1 MTKESDS
8 TVNVKTAPTAAESS
22 PEVGAPR
29 ILLVGNP
36 NVGKS
41 VIFGHLTGKYVAV
54 SNYPGTTVEVSRGT
68 MRLGG
73 KSYEVIDTPGVN
85 SLVPQSEDERVT
97 RDMLISSQP
106 DLLIQVADAKNLRRT
121 LLITSQ
127 LVELG
132 IPMVLVLN
140 LMDEARHR
148 NIEID
153 VAGLSG
159 MFGIPVIPT
168 VATEG
173 EGLQQLNRAIGQAI
187 GQSQPPLDPLA
198 ESRNRIIEAD
208 AVSSQVAG
216 LLSSGG
222 SMLPVQLTLEWLQT
236 RDSGLRGAVID
247 RLGLDDTGREALET
261 THRLTLRSLSTRL
274 DELRTALLD
283 EVTGRFKKVLPG
295 LAAEAR
301 DSQSLTVAYLMLAI
315 GMVVFLYTEAASLLN
330 QFIGPYLGW
339 TVPTPYSIANGWFDQ
354 TLIPGATEWL
364 AGHGLGAV
372 GTILFGTLNAE
383 TGAWESGFLYPA
395 LTQLTLI
402 IAPVIIPLAFVL
414 YRSRRFAEKLG
425 RWSREWQ
432 TGAPFLI
439 VVLLLMYEFVGVVG
453 AGTLVDAFETTLFN
467 QYLTP
472 PLQRLIPPGFVYDF
486 LVGDYGLVS
495 VGLTYAL
502 AIVLPIVFTFFIAFG
517 LLEDSGYLP
526 RLAIL
531 SDRLF
536 RVMGLNGKAVLPMVL
551 GLGCDTMATMTTR
564 ILATKKERIIATLL
578 LVLGVPCSAQLGVIL
593 GITSS
598 ISAGAVL
605 TVFGVVVSQMFLVGY
620 LSSKII
626 PGRRGDFI
634 FEIPPIR
641 VPIFRNV
648 WTKTRLRIKWY
659 LKEAL
664 PLFVLG
670 TLILFVLDRLRIPTP
685 WGSLSGLA
693 ALERTLA
700 PVVTGILQ
708 LPAET
713 ARVLILGFLRRDY
726 GAAGLFDLV
735 RTGQM
740 DVVQIVTSL
749 IVLTLFIPCVAN
761 FFMMIREHGTRKA
774 LLMLAFITPFAI
786 GVGGV
791 VAWLLRALKVTF

>member
-1 MTKESDS
+1 MAT
-8 TVNVKTAPTAAESS
+8 TGSS
-22 PEVGAPR
+22 PGDGTASTGAQTPASTPR

-41 VIFGHLTGKYVAV
+41 VIFGYLTGKYVAV

-73 KSYEVIDTPGVN
+73 RSYEVIDTPGVN

-97 RDMLISSQP
+97 RDMLIDCQP

-127 LVELG
+127 LVEFGL
-132 IPMVLVLN
+132 PMVLVLN
-140 LMDEARHR
+140 LMDEARNR

-153 VAGLSG
+153 VAGLSEL
-159 MFGIPVIPT
+159 FGIPVIPT
-168 VATEG
+168 VATDG
-173 EGLQQLNRAIGQAI
+173 EGLPQLNRAIGQAI
-187 GQSQPPLDPLA
+187 GQARPPVDPLVA
-198 ESRNRIIEAD
+198 ARQQLLAADSVAALLEA
-208 AVSSQVAG
+208 
-216 LLSSGG
+216 GG
-222 SMLPVQLTLEWLQT
+222 SGLPPQLTLEWLQT
-236 RDSGLRGAVID
+236 RDAGLRQPILD
-247 RLGLDDTGREALET
+247 RLGLSSEERNQLDS
-261 THRLTLRSLSTRL
+261 THRLALRSLSGHLEERRNLFL
-274 DELRTALLD
+274 DETAA
-283 EVTGRFKKVLPG
+283 RFKKVLPS
-295 LAAEAR
+295 LAVEAQ
-301 DSQSLTVAYLMLAI
+301 DSRVLAI
-315 GMVVFLYTEAASLLN
+315 AYPLLALGLLLFLYTEAASLLN
-330 QFIGPYLGW
+330 QVLGGPLGFAL
-339 TVPTPYSIANGWFDQ
+339 PTPYHAINGWFDQ
-354 TLIPGATEWL
+354 RVIPGIEAWL
-364 AGHGLGAV
+364 AGAGLGV
-372 GTILFGTLNAE
+372 LGTILFGTLNPE
-383 TGAWESGFLYPA
+383 SGAYESGFLYPA
-395 LTQLTLI
+395 LTQLGIL
-402 IAPVIIPLAFVL
+402 IAPVVVPLAVVL

-432 TGAPFLI
+432 TGAPFLV

-472 PLQRLIPPGFVYDF
+472 WLQELLPAGFLHDF
-486 LVGDYGLVS
+486 LVGKYGLVS

-564 ILATKKERIIATLL
+564 ILSTKKERIIATLL

-598 ISAGAVL
+598 ISVGAVL
-605 TVFGVVVSQMFLVGY
+605 TVFGVVVSQMILVGY

-670 TLILFVLDRLRIPTP
+670 TLILFGLDRFPFPTP
-685 WGSLSGLA
+685 WGRLSGLD

-713 ARVLILGFLRRDY
+713 AQVLILGFLRRDY

-735 RTGQM
+735 RSGQM
-740 DVVQIVTSL
+740 DVVQIVTAL

-761 FFMMIREHGTRKA
+761 FFMMIREHGTKKA

-791 VAWLLRALKVTF
+791 VAWLLRTLRITF

>member
-1 MTKESDS
+1 MAT
-8 TVNVKTAPTAAESS
+8 TVSS
-22 PEVGAPR
+22 PGGGMVSVGAQSPEKAPR

-41 VIFGHLTGKYVAV
+41 VIFGYLTGKYVAV
-54 SNYPGTTVEVSRGT
+54 SNYPGTTVEISRGT
-68 MRLGG
+68 MKLGG
-73 KSYEVIDTPGVN
+73 RNYEVIDTPGVN

-97 RDMLISSQP
+97 RDMLIDCQP

-127 LVELG
+127 LVEFG

-140 LMDEARHR
+140 LMDEARNR

-153 VAGLSG
+153 VAGLSEL
-159 MFGIPVIPT
+159 FGIPVIPT
-168 VATEG
+168 VATDG
-173 EGLQQLNRAIGQAI
+173 EGLPQLNRAIGQAV
-187 GQSQPPLDPLA
+187 GQARPPIDPLA
-198 ESRNRIIEAD
+198 GARKQLLAADSVAALLEA
-208 AVSSQVAG
+208 
-216 LLSSGG
+216 GG
-222 SMLPVQLTLEWLQT
+222 SGLPPQLTLEWLQT
-236 RDSGLRGAVID
+236 RDAGLRQPVLD
-247 RLGLDDTGREALET
+247 RLGLSSEQRSQLDS
-261 THRLTLRSLSTRL
+261 THRLALRSLSGQLEERRNHFL
-274 DELRTALLD
+274 DETAA
-283 EVTGRFKKVLPG
+283 RFKKVLPS
-295 LAAEAR
+295 LAVEAQ
-301 DSQSLTVAYLMLAI
+301 DSRVLAI
-315 GMVVFLYTEAASLLN
+315 AYPLLALGLLLFLYTEFASLLN
-330 QFIGPYLGW
+330 QVLGGPLGFAL
-339 TVPTPYSIANGWFDQ
+339 PTPYHAINGWFDQ
-354 TLIPGATEWL
+354 RVIPGIESWL
-364 AGHGLGAV
+364 AGAGLGV
-372 GTILFGTLNAE
+372 LGTILFGTLNPE
-383 TGAWESGFLYPA
+383 SGAYESGFLYPA
-395 LTQLTLI
+395 LTQLGIL
-402 IAPVIIPLAFVL
+402 IAPVVVPLAIVL

-432 TGAPFLI
+432 TGAPFLV

-472 PLQRLIPPGFVYDF
+472 WLQGLLPAGFLYDF
-486 LVGDYGLVS
+486 LVGKYGLVS

-564 ILATKKERIIATLL
+564 ILSTKKERIIATLL

-598 ISAGAVL
+598 ISVGAVL
-605 TVFGVVVSQMFLVGY
+605 TVFGVVVSQMILVGY

-670 TLILFVLDRLRIPTP
+670 TLILFGLDRFPFPTP
-685 WGSLSGLA
+685 WGRLSGLD

-713 ARVLILGFLRRDY
+713 AQVLILGFLRRDY

-740 DVVQIVTSL
+740 DVVQIVTAL

-761 FFMMIREHGTRKA
+761 FFMMIREHGTKKA

-791 VAWLLRALKVTF
+791 VAWLLRTLRITF

>member
-208 AVSSQVAG
+208 AVTTQVAG
-216 LLSSGG
+216 LLRSGG
-222 SMLPVQLTLEWLQT
+222 SALPVQLTLEWLQT

-354 TLIPGATEWL
+354 TLNPGATEWL

>member
-1 MTKESDS
+1 MAT
-8 TVNVKTAPTAAESS
+8 TVSQASGETVEASEGSRK
-22 PEVGAPR
+22 
-29 ILLVGNP
+29 ILLIGNP

-41 VIFGHLTGKYVAV
+41 VIFGYLTGRYVTV
-54 SNYPGTTVEVSRGT
+54 SNYPGTTVEVSRGS

-73 KSYEVIDTPGVN
+73 RTFEVIDTPGVN
-85 SLVPQSEDERVT
+85 SLAPQSEDERVT
-97 RDMLISSQP
+97 RDMLLSCQP

-127 LVELG
+127 LVEFG

-140 LMDEARHR
+140 LMDEARNR

-153 VAGLSG
+153 AAGLG
-159 MFGIPVIPT
+159 ALFGVPVVTT
-168 VATEG
+168 VATDG
-173 EGLQQLNRAIGQAI
+173 EGLPQLSRAIGQAI
-187 GQSQPPLDPLA
+187 GQARAPVDPLRD
-198 ESRNRIIEAD
+198 SRQRVLDGDPALD
-208 AVSSQVAG
+208 WLQGGRSG
-216 LLSSGG
+216 L
-222 SMLPVQLTLEWLQT
+222 PPQLTLEWLQT
-236 RDSGLRGAVID
+236 REPGLRGPVLD
-247 RLGLDDTGREALET
+247 RLDIQGEKRDELDTTLRPALRAVS
-261 THRLTLRSLSTRL
+261 HRLE
-274 DELRTALLD
+274 ELRNAFLD
-283 EVTGRFKKVLPG
+283 EVAARYKKVLPG
-295 LAAEAR
+295 LTDEAGESR
-301 DSQSLTVAYLMLAI
+301 ALTVAYGLLAA
-315 GMVVFLYTEAASLLN
+315 GVLVFLYTELASLLN
-330 QFIGPYLGW
+330 QFIGPYLGQ
-339 TVPTPYSIANGWFDQ
+339 TLTTPYTIVNGWFEAL
-354 TLIPGATEWL
+354 LIPRASQFLEAL
-364 AGHGLGAV
+364 GLGAV
-372 GTILFGTLNAE
+372 GTMLFGTLNAE
-383 TGAWESGFLYPA
+383 SGLHESGFLYPA
-395 LTQLTLI
+395 ITQLATLI
-402 IAPVIIPLAFVL
+402 VPVVAPLAYVL

-439 VVLLLMYEFVGVVG
+439 VVLLLMYEFVGVIG

-472 PLQRLIPPGFVYDF
+472 WLQAVIPAGFAYDF
-486 LVGDYGLVS
+486 LVGEYGLVS

-670 TLILFVLDRLRIPTP
+670 TLILFVLDRFRIPTP
-685 WGSLSGLA
+685 WGPRSGLA
-693 ALERTLA
+693 AIEGALA

-761 FFMMIREHGTRKA
+761 FFMMIREHGTKKA

-791 VAWLLRALKVTF
+791 VAWLLRALRVTF

>member
-1 MTKESDS
+1 MATKVSQPSGETLQESEG
-8 TVNVKTAPTAAESS
+8 PR
-22 PEVGAPR
+22 R

-41 VIFGHLTGKYVAV
+41 VIFGYLTGRYVTV
-54 SNYPGTTVEVSRGT
+54 SNYPGTTVEVSKGT

-73 KSYEVIDTPGVN
+73 KTFEVIDTPGVN
-85 SLVPQSEDERVT
+85 SLVPQSDDERVT
-97 RDMLISSQP
+97 RDMLLSSQP

-121 LLITSQ
+121 LLITAQ
-127 LVELG
+127 LVEFG

-140 LMDEARHR
+140 LMDEARNR

-153 VAGLSG
+153 AAGLG
-159 MFGIPVIPT
+159 ALFGIPVIST
-168 VATEG
+168 VATDG
-173 EGLQQLNRAIGQAI
+173 EGLPQLSRAIGQAI
-187 GQSQPPLDPLA
+187 GQARRPIDPLG
-198 ESRNRIIEAD
+198 ESRERTL
-208 AVSSQVAG
+208 AG
-216 LLSSGG
+216 DPVGSRLQAGESG
-222 SMLPVQLTLEWLQT
+222 LPRQLTLEWLQT
-236 RDSGLRGAVID
+236 REPGLREPILD
-247 RLGLDDTGREALET
+247 RLKLADEVRTEIDGALRSSLRAIS
-261 THRLTLRSLSTRL
+261 HRLEEQRNSF
-274 DELRTALLD
+274 LD
-283 EVTGRFKKVLPG
+283 EVSTRYKKVLPS
-295 LAAEAR
+295 LAGEAGESR
-301 DSQSLTVAYLMLAI
+301 SLGVAYALLVGGMAI
-315 GMVVFLYTEAASLLN
+315 FLYTELASLLN
-330 QFIGPYLGW
+330 QFIGPYLGQ
-339 TVPTPYSIANGWFDQ
+339 TLPTPYSIVNGWFEA
-354 TLIPGATEWL
+354 TLIPWSSQFL
-364 AGHGLGAV
+364 AGRGLSALA
-372 GTILFGTLNAE
+372 TILFGTLNPE
-383 TGAWESGFLYPA
+383 SGLHESGFLYPA
-395 LTQLTLI
+395 ITQLAVLI
-402 IAPVIIPLAFVL
+402 VPVMVPLAFVL

-472 PLQRLIPPGFVYDF
+472 WLQGAIPAGFVYDF
-486 LVGDYGLVS
+486 LVGQYGLVS

-598 ISAGAVL
+598 ISVGAVM

-648 WTKTRLRIKWY
+648 WTKTRLRVKWY

-670 TLILFVLDRLRIPTP
+670 TLILFVLDRFRIPTP

-693 ALERTLA
+693 AMERTLA

-791 VAWLLRALKVTF
+791 VAWLLRALRITF

>member
-216 LLSSGG
+216 LLSSGE
-222 SMLPVQLTLEWLQT
+222 STLPVQLTLEWLQT

-261 THRLTLRSLSTRL
+261 THRHTLRSLSTRL

-301 DSQSLTVAYLMLAI
+301 DSQSLTVAYLMLAV

-354 TLIPGATEWL
+354 TLNPGATEWL

>member
-1 MTKESDS
+1 MA
-8 TVNVKTAPTAAESS
+8 TVTSAPVGLESS
-22 PEVGAPR
+22 PAERTPR

-41 VIFGHLTGKYVAV
+41 VIFGYLTGKYVAV

-97 RDMLISSQP
+97 RDMLLSSRP

-132 IPMVLVLN
+132 TPMVLVLN
-140 LMDEARHR
+140 LMDEARNR

-153 VAGLSG
+153 IAGLSA
-159 MFGIPVIPT
+159 MFGVPVIPT

-173 EGLQQLNRAIGQAI
+173 EGLTQLNRAIGQAI
-187 GQSQPPLDPLA
+187 GKAQPPLDPLA
-198 ESRNRIIEAD
+198 ASRNRLFEAEPVVD
-208 AVSSQVAG
+208 
-216 LLSSGG
+216 LLRSGG
-222 SMLPVQLTLEWLQT
+222 SDLPLPPLPLTLEWLQT
-236 RDSGLRGAVID
+236 RDSGLRGPIIE
-247 RLGLDDTGREALET
+247 RLGLEPSVREALET
-261 THRLTLRSLSTRL
+261 TQRSAVRSLSGRL
-274 DELRTALLD
+274 DELRNSLLD
-283 EVTGRFKKVLPG
+283 EATARFKKVLPG
-295 LAAEAR
+295 LADEVR
-301 DSQSLTVAYLMLAI
+301 DSRGLSAAYVMLAI
-315 GMVVFLYTEAASLLN
+315 GMAIFLYTEAASLLN

-339 TVPTPYSIANGWFDQ
+339 TFPTPYSLVNGWLDQ
-354 TLIPGATEWL
+354 TIIPLAQTWL
-364 AGHGLGAV
+364 GERGLGAI

-395 LTQLTLI
+395 VTQITLL
-402 IAPVIIPLAFVL
+402 IAPVIIPLAIVL

-432 TGAPFLI
+432 TGAPFLL

-472 PLQRLIPPGFVYDF
+472 PLQRMIPPGFVYDF

-598 ISAGAVL
+598 ISVGAVL

-670 TLILFVLDRLRIPTP
+670 TLILFVLDRFRIPVPWGPTP
-685 WGSLSGLA
+685 WARVSGLA
-693 ALERTLA
+693 AIEGALA
-700 PVVTGILQ
+700 PVVTGVLQ